1 MPTNN
6 YDASLITQIRRSR
19 ALYAYNNSLKAAVAA
34 GTSVQ
39 REQPSM
45 QSNDVYLQRV
55 TGGPINVINQ
65 GIVEGGCATCNG
77 SSVTSALGYPA
88 TRNGQ

>member
-6 YDASLITQIRRSR
+6 YDASLITQIRRAR
-19 ALYAYNNSLKAAVAA
+19 ALYAYNSSLKAAVVA

-45 QSNDVYLQRV
+45 QMNSVYLQRLS
-55 TGGPINVINQ
+55 GGPITVINQ
-65 GIVEGGCATCNG
+65 GIVETGCAPCNSG
-77 SSVTSALGYPA
+77 VTSALGYPA
-88 TRNGQ
+88 TSNGQ